1 MFDSFV
7 RFLQISITPVA
18 LISGVGLLLLTLTN
32 RLGRTI
38 DRTRYLV
45 AELERGAS
53 EFRNEKIDEI
63 VILSRRNQLLRASI
77 ALMALS
83 LLCSSLIIPLLALA
97 MWLKWSSLMPGY
109 FLFSISILSII
120 ASIIYF
126 FRDILLSLKA
136 VNLEARFFTAS
147 SKK

>member
-7 RFLQISITPVA
+7 RFLHISITPVA

-38 DRTRYLV
+38 DRTRHLV

-63 VILSRRNQLLRASI
+63 AILSRRNRLLRASI

-97 MWLKWSSLMPGY
+97 MWLRWSSLMPGY

-120 ASIIYF
+120 VSIIYF
-126 FRDILLSLKA
+126 FMDILLSLKA
-136 VNLEARFFTAS
+136 VDLETRFFS
-147 SKK
+147 SSVKK